1 MIFTV
6 KRLKIGPF
14 QQVIH
19 VVQNRHAGEQV
30 LGQDK
35 QRAHIIYN
43 GKFLCLSCPSG

>member
-14 QQVIH
+14 QLVIH

-35 QRAHIIYN
+35 LTKSLYHLKR
-43 GKFLCLSCPSG
+43 